1 MSGIYARSYSRTGL
15 FVWYAPVGPS
25 AGIRPGKFVQYARR
39 PPGAKCPV
47 FTPVVIAAWG
57 YVFGM
62 LVLRIIV
69 GEVSGGRV
77 PIDI

>member
-1 MSGIYARSYSRTGL
+1 MSGMH
-15 FVWYAPVGPS
+15 
-25 AGIRPGKFVQYARR
+25 ARR
-39 PPGAKCPV
+39 LPGAKCQV
-47 FTPVVIAAWG
+47 CMRVVIASRG

-62 LVLRIIV
+62 LVRRFTA